1 MERDKM
7 SRKVKRE
14 ISSLSFSMNKLYNR
28 VSTFRPST
36 FILSVA
42 AMAFAVFLFGGG
54 LYDIIVKPY
63 PAVYYGGKFL
73 FLYPQLSE
81 QFIADSVVAMTL
93 YALGIVGLVVM
104 YQSTKYAHKPRQAYM
119 MFLVGVILVFM
130 AYTFLE
136 ATIQLKLS
144 G

>member
-1 MERDKM
+1 M

-14 ISSLSFSMNKLYNR
+14 ISSLSFSMNKLYHR
-28 VSTFRPST
+28 ISTFRPST

-42 AMAFAVFLFGGG
+42 AMGFAVFLFGGG

-63 PAVYYGGKFL
+63 PAVYYGGTFL

-104 YQSTKYAHKPRQAYM
+104 YQSTKYAYKPRQAYM

-130 AYTFLE
+130 AYIFLE

-144 G
+144 GR